1 MAILKNSPAE
11 FIDTNQSMTTDANR
25 GGGKM
30 MPNKLIK
37 GKPIPKMI
45 MGMNKREDPAPQD

>member
-1 MAILKNSPAE
+1 MAIIKNSPAE
-11 FIDTNQSMTTDANR
+11 FIDTEQGMTTKMKR

-45 MGMNKREDPAPQD
+45 KGMNKREDPAPQD